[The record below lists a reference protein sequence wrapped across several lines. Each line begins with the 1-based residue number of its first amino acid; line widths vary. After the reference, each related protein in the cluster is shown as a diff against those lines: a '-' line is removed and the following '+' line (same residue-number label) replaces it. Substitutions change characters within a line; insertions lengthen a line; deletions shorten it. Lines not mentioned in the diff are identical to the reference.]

1 MALTNYRKSYI
12 CDTISSIEKK
22 VQKNFIQA
30 QEEEIGELEMFVKKT
45 AKMYG

>member
-30 QEEEIGELEMFVKKT
+30 QEEEIGELEMFAKKT